1 MSLAWQSEFFRI
13 PSAQQA
19 QRKVQLRLQKP
30 GAGARAR
37 ADVEALSFDL
47 ERIMQMTFASIV
59 KAHHKE
65 LQVVTASF
73 IVAQDAIIKR
83 LDDEAAQEAVV
94 WTTLMLQLNY
104 RQPQRPVPIRERCA
118 FLYKRLRS
126 VKNHPAMVIES
137 KKLSQQLADHVIASE
152 SE

>member
-1 MSLAWQSEFFRI
+1 
-13 PSAQQA
+13 
-19 QRKVQLRLQKP
+19 
-30 GAGARAR
+30 
-37 ADVEALSFDL
+37 
-47 ERIMQMTFASIV
+47 
-59 KAHHKE
+59 
-65 LQVVTASF
+65 
-73 IVAQDAIIKR
+73 
-83 LDDEAAQEAVV
+83 
-94 WTTLMLQLNY
+94 MLQLNY

>member
-1 MSLAWQSEFFRI
+1 
-13 PSAQQA
+13 
-19 QRKVQLRLQKP
+19 
-30 GAGARAR
+30 
-37 ADVEALSFDL
+37 
-47 ERIMQMTFASIV
+47 MQMTFASIV